1 MIKTKITTNIKDDQ
15 INQQNDTNHV
25 FIAKNLNAIPQKLK
39 KKKYVNLINK
49 SISHKRVGGVGR
61 IVNAKLLMK
70 FAIPIDFFYTKG
82 WLLIN
87 K

>member
-15 INQQNDTNHV
+15 INRQNDTNHV

-39 KKKYVNLINK
+39 KKNVNLINK
-49 SISHKRVGGVGR
+49 SISYKRVGGVGR

-70 FAIPIDFFYTKG
+70 FAILIDLFLYKRLAFDK
-82 WLLIN
+82 
-87 K
+87 